1 MVRNGAH
8 RLLRAT
14 VLSDLSGGWAKTKNF
29 GVVPFQ
35 GALLCIGGDSDSI
48 GGGGRSP
55 PEERRQQSAASHM
68 RLINS
73 PGTHLI

>member
-35 GALLCIGGDSDSI
+35 GAMLRIGGDSDSI
-48 GGGGRSP
+48 GGGG
-55 PEERRQQSAASHM
+55 
-68 RLINS
+68 
-73 PGTHLI
+73 G